1 MKKSKEKSEYKDK
14 EEEMLNEFLINREN
28 QNSALKKI
36 LEKIN
41 PQKQ

>member
-1 MKKSKEKSEYKDK
+1 MKKTKEKSEYKDT
-14 EEEMLNEFLINREN
+14 EEKMLNEFLINRKN
-28 QNSALKKI
+28 QTSALKKI